1 MPAIDHITE
10 PIRSVDALREILE
23 PPIHFVTDKEV
34 SELDE
39 ICRDFISRSPFVL
52 IASTD
57 GKGRVDVSPKGDS
70 AGFVEVLDDT
80 TLAIPDR
87 PGNHRNDTFL
97 NVLEHP
103 HVGLIFLVPGTKT
116 TLRLRGRATIAR
128 DLWLRER
135 LAVDGKVPDLA
146 LIVEVTTAYLH
157 CAKCIIRSKLW
168 SHGAPG
174 PDDRLLA
181 TAMVE
186 HGGLPLTVEDM
197 HAFIVDDEVNRLY

>member
-57 GKGRVDVSPKGDS
+57 GKGRVDVSPKGDE

-80 TLAIPDR
+80 TWPSPTGPA
-87 PGNHRNDTFL
+87 
-97 NVLEHP
+97 
-103 HVGLIFLVPGTKT
+103 
-116 TLRLRGRATIAR
+116 
-128 DLWLRER
+128 
-135 LAVDGKVPDLA
+135 
-146 LIVEVTTAYLH
+146 TTATTP
-157 CAKCIIRSKLW
+157 SSTSW
-168 SHGAPG
+168 STPMSG
-174 PDDRLLA
+174 
-181 TAMVE
+181 
-186 HGGLPLTVEDM
+186 
-197 HAFIVDDEVNRLY
+197 